1 MTRVTLMRAGVVL
14 LTALLAVVCTA
25 PVAAQQTTGNV
36 RGVVADPNGAAV
48 PNARVRITNR
58 QTNVSQDAQTNDS
71 GEYQFNNLLTGDY
84 TVTVEAANFK
94 TQALTKS
101 LRIMPTG
108 PADKFS

>member
-1 MTRVTLMRAGVVL
+1 MVRTRVTLKRAGVVL
-14 LTALLAVVCTA
+14 FTALLAVVCTA
-25 PVAAQQTTGNV
+25 PVLTGN
-36 RGVVADPNGAAV
+36 
-48 PNARVRITNR
+48 
-58 QTNVSQDAQTNDS
+58 
-71 GEYQFNNLLTGDY
+71 Y

>member
-48 PNARVRITNR
+48 PDARVRITNR
-58 QTNVSQDAQTNDS
+58 QTNISQDAQTNDS
-71 GEYQFNNLLTGDY
+71 GEYQFNNLLAGDY
-84 TVTVEAANFK
+84 HGRGQAPQLK
-94 TQALTKS
+94 T
-101 LRIMPTG
+101 PT
-108 PADKFS
+108 PPRR